1 MALQS
6 HLKAQI
12 KIDFLEDLE
21 TQLKTSVPAKDR
33 NKFIS
38 YFEAPKTP

>member
-6 HLKAQI
+6 HWEAQI

-21 TQLKTSVPAKDR
+21 TQLKTYGPIKDR
-33 NKFIS
+33 YIFTS
-38 YFEAPKTP
+38 YIKAPKKP